1 MSIHI
6 HCNGT
11 NIRCVHSEPLTV
23 HMSGAPVQFTFSEE
37 WDGLGKTA
45 VFRCDG
51 SRDVIV
57 EADGTATVPH
67 EVLTTPGLTVEVG
80 VYTQKEDGTTW
91 PSPTPMCEIG
101 IVREGADPTGDESYP
116 PTPDVGEQ
124 AVAAA
129 SAALAAAAEAQEV
142 AADIQRRADA
152 GEFDGK
158 DGAQGAAG
166 PAGESGGYYT
176 PTITQPESGKMRVG
190 FIPSKSGMPTVVE
203 KDIELPG
210 GGGGGSCMAVAYVQP
225 DEPEDLPIGGLWYD
239 TDEEQE
245 EAPASGVTSVNGKTG
260 AVTLNAADV
269 GALPQETQI
278 PTVPTNVSAFTND
291 AGYAKT
297 SEIPAVPAA
306 LPNPNKLTF
315 TGAVEAEYDG
325 SAAVSV
331 EIPAGG
337 SGDDG
342 SWRTIADITTE
353 EEIDRVFITQDSGG
367 NAFALT
373 DFVVF
378 VNALA
383 NEAGTTSGYFRFGVN
398 PKDAHDYIWQPNGG
412 VTASGYRWYQARFT
426 LLGDKWYCADMIGQV
441 NTSFDSAGGYIT
453 RLPDSYSVK
462 TPAAAVVINFMA
474 NVGVGTRIMVYG
486 K

>member
-1 MSIHI
+1 MIE
-6 HCNGT
+6 
-11 NIRCVHSEPLTV
+11 IRCRGASADCIAAEVLT
-23 HMSGAPVQFTFSEE
+23 SGMVGRLVRFTFDEAWE
-37 WDGLGKTA
+37 GLSKTA
-45 VFRCDG
+45 VFIG
-51 SRDVIV
+51 VVKESMLLQENIV
-57 EADGTATVPH
+57 EIPAPVLLEADVPL
-67 EVLTTPGLTVEVG
+67 VIG
-80 VYTQKEDGTTW
+80 VRGESEDGTVVI
-91 PSPTPMCEIG
+91 PTVYVHCGTILP
-101 IVREGADPTGDESYP
+101 GADTVPVGTAVTPSQAQQLQSQIDE
-116 PTPDVGEQ
+116 
-124 AVAAA
+124 
-129 SAALAAAAEAQEV
+129 LKKM
-142 AADIQRRADA
+142 A
-152 GEFDGK
+152 GG
-158 DGAQGAAG
+158 GA
-166 PAGESGGYYT
+166 SGG
-176 PTITQPESGKMRVG
+176 
-190 FIPSKSGMPTVVE
+190 
-203 KDIELPG
+203 
-210 GGGGGSCMAVAYVQP
+210 AV
-225 DEPEDLPIGGLWYD
+225 
-239 TDEEQE
+239 
-245 EAPASGVTSVNGKTG
+245 SSVNGQTG
-260 AVTLNAADV
+260 AVVLDAADV
-269 GALPQETQI
+269 GALPDTAEI
-278 PTVPTNVSAFTND
+278 PT
-291 AGYAKT
+291 
-297 SEIPAVPAA
+297 VPAA

-353 EEIDRVFITQDSGG
+353 EEIDCVFITQDSGG

-426 LLGDKWYCADMIGQV
+426 LLGDKWYCADMIGQF
-441 NTSFDSAGGYIT
+441 NTSFDFAGGYIT